1 MVCYIDMTGGS
12 MALWFAVEMALLRA
26 DTPLEQRF

>member
-1 MVCYIDMTGGS
+1 MVCHVTGGS

-26 DTPLEQRF
+26 GTPLEQRF